1 MVNQTLNPQEDR
13 VIMPI
18 DAQLIILPIFIA
30 CYALALSRK
39 VKLAYVSVGSL
50 IALILIGVVSWQ
62 DTLFK
67 AIQWDVLAVI
77 WGFMMVSF
85 IFSES
90 KMPELIAN
98 KLLAHIKIEKYAL
111 LALCVVAAFLSAFMA
126 NVAVLFLMAPVAIQ
140 MARKLGSPLFPY
152 IVSVGVSANMVT
164 TTTMIADPPALI
176 LAIQTGMTPLD
187 FYWFQGR
194 VGLGLITIV
203 GVIAALLTLLIIFRK
218 MNKKIAIEPEEIK
231 VTKLPTILFIVG
243 VVVLAIAPGIGLSLG
258 AVGIT
263 VGIVALIIG
272 RKMAK
277 RMIKEFDWNSLIF
290 LAGIFGVIYT
300 LSASGL
306 LADFAQGIVDMGI
319 SSPSILLV
327 FLVWM
332 SVGLSSFIDSSAYAI
347 LMIPVGQQ
355 LAAVTGMSVWPLLF
369 GTLIGTGSGSN
380 ILPMGAAT
388 NVFACGLL
396 EKNNCLVSTK
406 EYIKIGLPLSV
417 VAVATANLLLW
428 IFWVR

>member
-1 MVNQTLNPQEDR
+1 MAV
-13 VIMPI
+13 
-18 DAQLIILPIFIA
+18 DAQILILPIFIT

-50 IALILIGVVSWQ
+50 AALIIIGALSWQ
-62 DTLFK
+62 ETFFQ
-67 AIQWDVLAVI
+67 AIQWNVLAVI

-98 KLLAHIKIEKYAL
+98 KILTHIKIEKYAL
-111 LALCVVAAFLSAFMA
+111 LTVCIVAAFLSAFMA

-152 IVSVGVSANMVT
+152 LVSVGVCANMVT

-176 LAIQTGMTPLD
+176 LAVQTGMSPLD

-194 VGLGLITIV
+194 VGLGAITIV
-203 GVIAALLTLLIIFRK
+203 GVIAALLTLLVIFRK
-218 MNKKIAIEPEEIK
+218 MNKKIEIAPEKIT
-231 VTKLPTILFIVG
+231 VTKMPSILFVIG
-243 VVVLAIAPGIGLSLG
+243 VFVLAIAPGIGLSLG
-258 AVGIT
+258 LVGFT
-263 VGIVALIIG
+263 VGFIALFIG
-272 RKMAK
+272 RKEAK

-290 LAGIFGVIYT
+290 LAGIFAVIYA
-300 LSASGL
+300 LASSGL
-306 LADFAQGIVDMGI
+306 LADFAHAAISLGIDN
-319 SSPSILLV
+319 PSVLLILLV
-327 FLVWM
+327 WG
-332 SVGLSSFIDSSAYAI
+332 SVGISTFIDSSAYTV

-355 LAAVTGMSVWPLLF
+355 LAGLSNVSVWPLLF

-406 EYIKIGLPLSV
+406 EYLKIGLPLSV
-417 VAVATANLLLW
+417 VAVATANMLLW

>member
-1 MVNQTLNPQEDR
+1 MTL
-13 VIMPI
+13 PI
-18 DAQLIILPIFIA
+18 DTQILILPIFIA

-50 IALILIGVVSWQ
+50 AALIVLGVVSWQ
-62 DTLFK
+62 DTFFK

-98 KLLAHIKIEKYAL
+98 KLLTHIKVEKYAL
-111 LALCVVAAFLSAFMA
+111 LALCAVAAFLSAFMA

-152 IVSVGVSANMVT
+152 IVSVGVCANMVT

-176 LAIQTGMTPLD
+176 LAIQTGMSPLD

-194 VGLGLITIV
+194 LGLGAITVV
-203 GVIAALLTLLIIFRK
+203 GVAAALLTLLVIFRN
-218 MNKKIAIEPEEIK
+218 MKKTIQIAPEEIK

-243 VVVLAIAPGIGLSLG
+243 VVVLALAPGIGLSLG
-258 AVGIT
+258 AVGLA
-263 VGIVALIIG
+263 VGVIALIIG
-272 RKMAK
+272 RKDAK

-300 LSASGL
+300 LSTSGL
-306 LADFAQGIVDMGI
+306 LTQFAQSVINMGI
-319 SSPSILLV
+319 SNPSILLI
-327 FLVWM
+327 FLVWL
-332 SVGLSSFIDSSAYAI
+332 SVGLSTFIDSNAYTV

-355 LAAVTGMSVWPLLF
+355 LAQFTGMSVWPLLF

>member
-1 MVNQTLNPQEDR
+1 MTLQ
-13 VIMPI
+13 I
-18 DAQLIILPIFIA
+18 DAQLLILPIFIA

-39 VKLAYVSVGSL
+39 VKLAYVSIGSL
-50 IALILIGVVSWQ
+50 IAILIIGIISWQ
-62 DTLFK
+62 ETIFQ

-90 KMPELIAN
+90 KMPDLIAN
-98 KLLAHIKIEKYAL
+98 KILTHIKVEKYAL
-111 LALCVVAAFLSAFMA
+111 LALCAVAAFLSAFMA

-176 LAIQTGMTPLD
+176 LAIQTGMTPAD

-194 VGLGLITIV
+194 VGLGAITII
-203 GVIAALLTLLIIFRK
+203 GVMAALLTLLIIFRK
-218 MNKKIAIEPEEIK
+218 MNKTIEIEPEKIPIK
-231 VTKLPTILFIVG
+231 KLPTVLFVVG
-243 VVVLAIAPGIGLSLG
+243 VIILALAPEIGLSLG
-258 AVGIT
+258 FVGLG
-263 VGIVALIIG
+263 VGAVALIIG
-272 RKMAK
+272 GKGAK
-277 RMIKEFDWNSLIF
+277 RMIVEFDWNSLIF
-290 LAGIFGVIYT
+290 LAGVFGVIYAVT
-300 LSASGL
+300 ASGL
-306 LADFAQGIVDMGI
+306 LTAFSEAIIGAGI
-319 SSPSILLV
+319 SNPTILLV
-327 FLVWM
+327 LMVWL
-332 SVGLSSFIDSSAYAI
+332 SVGLSSFIDPNAYTV

-355 LAAVTGMSVWPLLF
+355 LAAFGGMSAWPLLF

-396 EKNNCLVSTK
+396 EKNSCLVSTK

-417 VAVATANLLLW
+417 VAVAVANVLLW

>member
-1 MVNQTLNPQEDR
+1 
-13 VIMPI
+13 
-18 DAQLIILPIFIA
+18 
-30 CYALALSRK
+30 
-39 VKLAYVSVGSL
+39 VKLAYVSVVSL
-50 IALILIGVVSWQ
+50 IVLILIGVVSWQ
-62 DTLFK
+62 DTIFK

-98 KLLAHIKIEKYAL
+98 KILTHIKVEKYAL
-111 LALCVVAAFLSAFMA
+111 LALCSVAAFLSAFMA

-152 IVSVGVSANMVT
+152 IVSVGVCANMVT

-194 VGLGLITIV
+194 LGLGAITVV
-203 GVIAALLTLLIIFRK
+203 GITAALLTLLIIFRK
-218 MNKKIAIEPEEIK
+218 MNKKIEIEPEVIK
-231 VTKLPTILFIVG
+231 VEKLPTVLFIVG
-243 VVVLAIAPGIGLSLG
+243 VIVLAIAPVIGLSLSLVG
-258 AVGIT
+258 LAVGFI
-263 VGIVALIIG
+263 ALLIG
-272 RKMAK
+272 RKDAK
-277 RMIKEFDWNSLIF
+277 RMIKDFDWNSMIF

-300 LSASGL
+300 LAASGL
-306 LADFAQGIVDMGI
+306 LADFSQAIISLGINNPSVLLFFLIWVSVGI
-319 SSPSILLV
+319 ST
-327 FLVWM
+327 
-332 SVGLSSFIDSSAYAI
+332 FIDSSAYTV

-355 LAAVTGMSVWPLLF
+355 LAALSNTSVWPLLF

-406 EYIKIGLPLSV
+406 EYLKIGLPLSV
-417 VAVATANLLLW
+417 VAVATANVLLW

>member
-1 MVNQTLNPQEDR
+1 MTLQ
-13 VIMPI
+13 V

-30 CYALALSRK
+30 CYALALSRR
-39 VKLAYVSVGSL
+39 VKLAYVSVASL
-50 IALILIGVVSWQ
+50 IALIVIGIVSWQ
-62 DTLFK
+62 DTIFT

-98 KLLAHIKIEKYAL
+98 KILTHIKTEKYAL
-111 LALCVVAAFLSAFMA
+111 LAICAVAAFLSAFMA

-140 MARKLGSPLFPY
+140 MAKKLGSPLFPY
-152 IVSVGVSANMVT
+152 IVSVGVCANMVT

-176 LAIQTGMTPLD
+176 LAIQTGLTPLD

-194 VGLGLITIV
+194 LGLGAITTV
-203 GVIAALLTLLIIFRK
+203 GVIAALLTLLIIFRN
-218 MNKKIAIEPEEIK
+218 MKKTIEIEPEKIK
-231 VTKLPTILFIVG
+231 VAKLPSVLFVVGVIALALAPELNVSLGIVG
-243 VVVLAIAPGIGLSLG
+243 VIVGLIAI
-258 AVGIT
+258 V
-263 VGIVALIIG
+263 IG
-272 RKMAK
+272 RKDAK
-277 RMIKEFDWNSLIF
+277 RMIVEFDWNSLIF
-290 LAGIFGVIYT
+290 LAGIFGVIYALT
-300 LSASGL
+300 TSGL
-306 LADFAQGIVDMGI
+306 LSAFSQAIIDLGI
-319 SSPSILLV
+319 SNPTILLV
-327 FLVWM
+327 FMVWL
-332 SVGLSSFIDSSAYAI
+332 SVGLSSFIDPNAYTV

-355 LAAVTGMSVWPLLF
+355 LATYGGMSAWPLLF
-369 GTLIGTGSGSN
+369 GTLIGTGSGAN

-417 VAVATANLLLW
+417 VAVAVANVLLW

>member
-1 MVNQTLNPQEDR
+1 MT
-13 VIMPI
+13 PI
-18 DAQLIILPIFIA
+18 DAQIIILPIFIA

-39 VKLAYVSVGSL
+39 VKLAYISIISL
-50 IALILIGVVSWQ
+50 AALIIIGVVSWQ
-62 DTLFK
+62 DTFFK

-98 KLLAHIKIEKYAL
+98 KILTHIKVEKYAL
-111 LALCVVAAFLSAFMA
+111 LAICAVAAFLSAFMA

-140 MARKLGSPLFPY
+140 MAKKLGSPLFPY
-152 IVSVGVSANMVT
+152 IVSVGVCANMVT

-176 LAIQTGMTPLD
+176 LAIQTGMTPMD

-194 VGLGLITIV
+194 LGLGAITTI
-203 GVIAALLTLLIIFRK
+203 GVIAALLALLLIFRN
-218 MNKKIAIEPEEIK
+218 MKKQIEIEPEKIVVK
-231 VTKLPTILFIVG
+231 KLPSVLFVVG
-243 VVVLAIAPGIGLSLG
+243 VVALALAPELNISLG
-258 AVGIT
+258 LVGMAVGL
-263 VGIVALIIG
+263 VALLIG
-272 RKMAK
+272 RKDAK
-277 RMIKEFDWNSLIF
+277 RMIIEFDWNSLVF
-290 LAGIFGVIYT
+290 LAGIFGVIYALT
-300 LSASGL
+300 ASGL
-306 LADFAQGIVDMGI
+306 LASFSQAIIDMGI
-319 SSPSILLV
+319 SNPSLLLA
-327 FLVWM
+327 FMVWM
-332 SVGLSSFIDSSAYAI
+332 SVGLSSFIDPNAYTV

-355 LAAVTGMSVWPLLF
+355 LAAFSGMSAWPLLF
-369 GTLIGTGSGSN
+369 GTLIGTGSGAN

-417 VAVATANLLLW
+417 VAVGVANILLW

>member
-1 MVNQTLNPQEDR
+1 MTL
-13 VIMPI
+13 PI
-18 DAQLIILPIFIA
+18 DSQILILPIFIA

-50 IALILIGVVSWQ
+50 AALIILGVVSWQ
-62 DTLFK
+62 DTFFK

-98 KLLAHIKIEKYAL
+98 KLLTHIKVEKYAL
-111 LALCVVAAFLSAFMA
+111 LALCAVAAFLSAFMA

-152 IVSVGVSANMVT
+152 IVSVGVCANMVT

-176 LAIQTGMTPLD
+176 LAIQTGMSPLD

-194 VGLGLITIV
+194 LGLGAITVV
-203 GVIAALLTLLIIFRK
+203 GVAAALLTLLVIFRN
-218 MNKKIAIEPEEIK
+218 MKKTIQIAPEEIK

-243 VVVLAIAPGIGLSLG
+243 VVVLALAPGIGLSLG
-258 AVGIT
+258 AVGLA
-263 VGIVALIIG
+263 VGVIALIIG
-272 RKMAK
+272 RKDAK

-300 LSASGL
+300 LSTSGL
-306 LADFAQGIVDMGI
+306 LTQFAQSVIGMGI
-319 SSPSILLV
+319 SNPSILLV
-327 FLVWM
+327 FLVWL
-332 SVGLSSFIDSSAYAI
+332 SVGLSTFIDSNAYTV

-355 LAAVTGMSVWPLLF
+355 LAQFTGMSVWPLLF

-417 VAVATANLLLW
+417 VAVAVSNLLLW

>member
-1 MVNQTLNPQEDR
+1 VTTQ
-13 VIMPI
+13 I

-30 CYALALSRK
+30 CYALALSRR
-39 VKLAYVSVGSL
+39 VKLAYVSIGSL
-50 IALILIGVVSWQ
+50 AALIIIGVVSWQ
-62 DTLFK
+62 DTFFK

-98 KLLAHIKIEKYAL
+98 KLLTHIEIEKYAL
-111 LALCVVAAFLSAFMA
+111 LALCSVAAFLSAFMA

-176 LAIQTGMTPLD
+176 LAIQTGMTPMD

-218 MNKKIAIEPEEIK
+218 MNKKIEIEPEEIK
-231 VTKLPTILFIVG
+231 VSKMPTVLFIVG
-243 VVVLAIAPGIGLSLG
+243 VAVLAIAPGIGLSLG
-258 AVGIT
+258 AVGIA

-272 RKMAK
+272 RKTAK

-300 LSASGL
+300 LSTSGL
-306 LADFAQGIVDMGI
+306 LTEFAQGIVNMGI
-319 SSPSILLV
+319 TSPALLLT
-327 FLVWM
+327 FLVWL
-332 SVGLSSFIDSSAYAI
+332 SVGLSSFMDSSAYAV
-347 LMIPVGQQ
+347 LMIPVNQQ
-355 LAAVTGMSVWPLLF
+355 LASVTGMSVWPLLY

-396 EKNNCLVSTK
+396 EKNSCLVSTK

-417 VAVATANLLLW
+417 VAVAVANVLLW

>member
-1 MVNQTLNPQEDR
+1 MSDL
-13 VIMPI
+13 PI
-18 DAQLIILPIFIA
+18 DTQILILPIFIA

-39 VKLAYVSVGSL
+39 VKLAYVSIGSL
-50 IALILIGVVSWQ
+50 AALIILGVVSWQ

-98 KLLAHIKIEKYAL
+98 KLLTHIKVEKYAL
-111 LALCVVAAFLSAFMA
+111 LALCAVAAFLSAFMA

-152 IVSVGVSANMVT
+152 IVSVGVCANMVT

-176 LAIQTGMTPLD
+176 LAISTGISPLD

-194 VGLGLITIV
+194 VGLGAITIV
-203 GVIAALLTLLIIFRK
+203 GVIAALLTLLVIFRK
-218 MNKKIAIEPEEIK
+218 MNKKIEIAPEEIK

-243 VVVLAIAPGIGLSLG
+243 VVVLALAPGIGLSLG
-258 AVGIT
+258 LVGLV
-263 VGIVALIIG
+263 VGLAALLIG

-300 LSASGL
+300 LSSSGL
-306 LADFAQGIVDMGI
+306 LANFAQGVVNMGI

-332 SVGLSSFIDSSAYAI
+332 SVGLSTFIDSSAYAV

-355 LAAVTGMSVWPLLF
+355 LAQFTGMSVWPLLF

-417 VAVATANLLLW
+417 VAVAVANLLLW

>member
-1 MVNQTLNPQEDR
+1 MEKSPESNGMT
-13 VIMPI
+13 PI
-18 DAQLIILPIFIA
+18 DAQIIILPIFIA

-39 VKLAYVSVGSL
+39 VKLAYVSVISL
-50 IALILIGVVSWQ
+50 AALIIIGVVSWQ
-62 DTLFK
+62 DTFFK

-98 KLLAHIKIEKYAL
+98 KILTHIKTEKYAL
-111 LALCVVAAFLSAFMA
+111 LAICAVAAFLSAFMA

-176 LAIQTGMTPLD
+176 LAIQTGMTPAD

-194 VGLGLITIV
+194 VGLGAITTV

-218 MNKKIAIEPEEIK
+218 MNKRIEIEHEVIPVK
-231 VTKLPTILFIVG
+231 KAPSILFVVG
-243 VVVLAIAPGIGLSLG
+243 VIALALAPEFHVSLG
-258 AVGIT
+258 LIGII
-263 VGIVALIIG
+263 VGIVAIIIG
-272 RKMAK
+272 RKDAK

-290 LAGIFGVIYT
+290 LAGIFGVIYA
-300 LSASGL
+300 LASSGI
-306 LADFAQGIVDMGI
+306 LADFAQGIVNSGI

-327 FLVWM
+327 VLVWM
-332 SVGLSSFIDSSAYAI
+332 SVGLSSFMDSSAYAV
-347 LMIPVGQQ
+347 LMIPVCQQ
-355 LAAVTGMSVWPLLF
+355 LAGLANMSVWPLLY

-396 EKNNCLVSTK
+396 EKNSCLVSTK

-417 VAVATANLLLW
+417 VAVGVANILLW

>member
-1 MVNQTLNPQEDR
+1 MTLQ
-13 VIMPI
+13 I
-18 DAQLIILPIFIA
+18 DAQILILPIFIA

-39 VKLAYVSVGSL
+39 VKLAYVSVASL
-50 IALILIGVVSWQ
+50 IALILIGVISWQ
-62 DTLFK
+62 DTIFV

-98 KLLAHIKIEKYAL
+98 KILTHIKVEKYAL
-111 LALCVVAAFLSAFMA
+111 LAICAVAAFLSAFMA

-152 IVSVGVSANMVT
+152 IVSVGVCANMVT

-176 LAIQTGMTPLD
+176 LAIQTGLTPLD

-194 VGLGLITIV
+194 LGLGAITTV
-203 GVIAALLTLLIIFRK
+203 GVVAALLTLLILFRK
-218 MNKKIAIEPEEIK
+218 MNKQIDIEPEKIK
-231 VTKLPTILFIVG
+231 VAKLPSILFVVG
-243 VVVLAIAPGIGLSLG
+243 VIALALAPEFGISLG
-258 AVGIT
+258 LVGVAVGL
-263 VGIVALIIG
+263 VAMAIG
-272 RKMAK
+272 YKDAK
-277 RMIKEFDWNSLIF
+277 RMLVEFDWNSLVF
-290 LAGIFGVIYT
+290 LAGIFGVIYALT
-300 LSASGL
+300 ASGL
-306 LADFAQGIVDMGI
+306 LTSFSQAIVDLGV
-319 SSPSILLV
+319 SNPSVLLV
-327 FLVWM
+327 FLVWL
-332 SVGLSSFIDSSAYAI
+332 SVGLSSFIDPNAYTV
-347 LMIPVGQQ
+347 LMIPVGQH
-355 LAAVTGMSVWPLLF
+355 LAEFANMSAWPLLF
-369 GTLIGTGSGSN
+369 GTLIGTGSGAN

-396 EKNNCLVSTK
+396 EKHNCLVSTK

-417 VAVATANLLLW
+417 VAVAVSNILLW

>member
-1 MVNQTLNPQEDR
+1 VTL
-13 VIMPI
+13 PI
-18 DAQLIILPIFIA
+18 DTQLIILPIFIA

-50 IALILIGVVSWQ
+50 AALILLGIVSWQ
-62 DTLFK
+62 DTIFK

-98 KLLAHIKIEKYAL
+98 KLLTHIKIEKYAL
-111 LALCVVAAFLSAFMA
+111 LALCGVAAFLSAFMA

-194 VGLGLITIV
+194 VGLGAITCV
-203 GVIAALLTLLIIFRK
+203 GVAAALMTLLLIFRK
-218 MNKKIAIEPEEIK
+218 MNKKIAIEQEDIK
-231 VTKLPTILFIVG
+231 VTKAPTILFIMG
-243 VVVLAIAPGIGLSLG
+243 VIVLAFAPEIGLSLG
-258 AVGIT
+258 AVGLA
-263 VGIVALIIG
+263 VGIIAIIIG
-272 RKMAK
+272 RKDAK
-277 RMIKEFDWNSLIF
+277 RMIKDFDWNSLIF

-300 LSASGL
+300 LTTSGL
-306 LADFAQGIVDMGI
+306 LADFAQGIVTMGI
-319 SSPSILLV
+319 NNPTSLLV
-327 FLVWM
+327 LLVWM
-332 SVGLSSFIDSSAYAI
+332 SVGLSSFIDSSAYAV

-355 LAAVTGMSVWPLLF
+355 LASVTSMSVWPLLF

-396 EKNNCLVSTK
+396 EKNQCLVSTK
-406 EYIKIGLPLSV
+406 EYMKIGLPLSV
-417 VAVATANLLLW
+417 VAVGVANLLLW

>member
-1 MVNQTLNPQEDR
+1 
-13 VIMPI
+13 MPI
-18 DAQLIILPIFIA
+18 DAQIIILPIFIA

-39 VKLAYVSVGSL
+39 VKLAYTSIGSL
-50 IALILIGVVSWQ
+50 IALLVIGIISWQ
-62 DTLFK
+62 DTIFE

-98 KLLAHIKIEKYAL
+98 KILTHIKIEKYAL
-111 LALCVVAAFLSAFMA
+111 LAICAVAAFLSAFMA

-152 IVSVGVSANMVT
+152 IVSVGVCANMVT

-176 LAIQTGMTPLD
+176 LAIQTGLTPLD

-194 VGLGLITIV
+194 LGLGAVTII
-203 GVIAALLTLLIIFRK
+203 GVTAALLTLLVMFRK
-218 MNKKIAIEPEEIK
+218 MNKKIDIEPEKIK
-231 VTKLPTILFIVG
+231 VTKLPTILFLAGVIVLALAPEIGLNLG
-243 VVVLAIAPGIGLSLG
+243 VVGL
-258 AVGIT
+258 AVGI
-263 VGIVALIIG
+263 IALLIG
-272 RKMAK
+272 HKQAK
-277 RMIKEFDWNSLIF
+277 RMIVEFDWDSLIF
-290 LAGIFGVIYT
+290 LAGIFGVIYAVST
-300 LSASGL
+300 SGL
-306 LADFAQGIVDMGI
+306 LTDFAQGIISMGI
-319 SSPSILLV
+319 SNPSILLV
-327 FLVWM
+327 FVVWL
-332 SVGLSSFIDSSAYAI
+332 SVGLSCFIDPNAYTV
-347 LMIPVGQQ
+347 LMIPVCQQ
-355 LAAVTGMSVWPLLF
+355 LATFTGMSAWPLLF
-369 GTLIGTGSGSN
+369 GTLIGTGSGAN

-417 VAVATANLLLW
+417 VAVGVANLVLW
-428 IFWVR
+428 LFWV

>member
-1 MVNQTLNPQEDR
+1 
-13 VIMPI
+13 
-18 DAQLIILPIFIA
+18 
-30 CYALALSRK
+30 
-39 VKLAYVSVGSL
+39 
-50 IALILIGVVSWQ
+50 
-62 DTLFK
+62 
-67 AIQWDVLAVI
+67 
-77 WGFMMVSF
+77 MMVSF

-98 KLLAHIKIEKYAL
+98 KILTHIKVEKYAL
-111 LALCVVAAFLSAFMA
+111 LAICAVAAFLSAFMA

-218 MNKKIAIEPEEIK
+218 MNKRIEIEPEVIPVK
-231 VTKLPTILFIVG
+231 KLPTVLFVIG
-243 VVVLAIAPGIGLSLG
+243 VVALALAPGFKVSLG
-258 AVGIT
+258 LIGII

-272 RKMAK
+272 RKDAK

-300 LSASGL
+300 LSSSGL
-306 LADFAQGIVDMGI
+306 LAAFAQGVMAMGI
-319 SSPSILLV
+319 SNPAILLV
-327 FLVWM
+327 FLVWV
-332 SVGLSSFIDSSAYAI
+332 SVGISTFIDSSAYTV

-355 LAAVTGMSVWPLLF
+355 LASLSNMSVWPLLY

-417 VAVATANLLLW
+417 VAVATANILLW

>member
-1 MVNQTLNPQEDR
+1 MQKNPESGS
-13 VIMPI
+13 MTPI
-18 DAQLIILPIFIA
+18 DAQMIILPIFIA

-39 VKLAYVSVGSL
+39 VKLAYVSVISL
-50 IALILIGVVSWQ
+50 AALIIIGVISWQ
-62 DTLFK
+62 ETIFQ

-98 KLLAHIKIEKYAL
+98 KILTHIKTEKYAL
-111 LALCVVAAFLSAFMA
+111 LAICAVAAFLSAFMA

-152 IVSVGVSANMVT
+152 IVSVGVCSNMVT

-194 VGLGLITIV
+194 LGLGAITTI
-203 GVIAALLTLLIIFRK
+203 GVIAALLTLLILFRN
-218 MNKKIAIEPEEIK
+218 MKKQIDIEPEKIAVK
-231 VTKLPTILFIVG
+231 KLPSVLFVVG
-243 VVVLAIAPGIGLSLG
+243 VVALALAPELNISLG
-258 AVGIT
+258 L
-263 VGIVALIIG
+263 VGIVVGLIALLIG
-272 RKMAK
+272 RKDAK
-277 RMIKEFDWNSLIF
+277 RMLVEFDWNSLVF
-290 LAGIFGVIYT
+290 LAGIFGVIYALT
-300 LSASGL
+300 ASGL
-306 LADFAQGIVDMGI
+306 LTSFSQAIIDMGI
-319 SSPSILLV
+319 SNPSILLV
-327 FLVWM
+327 FLVWL
-332 SVGLSSFIDSSAYAI
+332 SVGLSSFIDPNAYTV

-355 LAAVTGMSVWPLLF
+355 LAAFSGMSAWPLLF
-369 GTLIGTGSGSN
+369 GMLIGAGSGAN

-396 EKNNCLVSTK
+396 EKNSCLVSTK

-417 VAVATANLLLW
+417 VAVGVANILLW
-428 IFWVR
+428 IFWV